1 MRREHVQPQLRPY
14 THRKL
19 INKTTAALQ
28 NAAVVLI
35 AILMAPSWGY
45 ACDAAFFTSL
55 GRGYKTDDILVNA
68 PSEGPFDSSGIAL
81 LGRLR
86 LSQID
91 SFPDS
96 ATDIWGYVS
105 PSGREYALLGLS
117 NGTAFI
123 EVTDPASP
131 ALVDI
136 IPHVAGC
143 CSDSRVYKDYAY
155 IVSESS
161 NAGLQIV
168 DLSEIDDGNV
178 TLMTT
183 YRGNGLTNA
192 HNIAINEDSGYA
204 YLCGATKSVSEG
216 GLFVVDLANPIAPEF
231 VGSWPQQYI
240 HDVQVVSY
248 ETGAFAGKE
257 VAFAYSGGISSP
269 RLRILDVTSKTNI
282 SVLGQTDYANSSF
295 THQGRL
301 SEDRNF
307 VYLNDEFD
315 ERNLGTVTSTHVID
329 VRDLANPKFV
339 FAFSS
344 GTTSTDHNLMVKGDF
359 VYETNY
365 RTGLRIFY
373 VPSPNFA
380 EEVGFFDT
388 HPDSDAVGFKGAWGV
403 YPYLPSG
410 NIIVSDIENGLF
422 IFDPAEALGR
432 ARAVPVAQTIGMLML
447 ACAFTLFGIRFAR
460 RAR

>member
-1 MRREHVQPQLRPY
+1 
-14 THRKL
+14 L

-28 NAAVVLI
+28 NAAVVLV
-35 AILMAPSWGY
+35 AIFIAPSWGY
-45 ACDAAFFTSL
+45 ACDSAFFSSF
-55 GRGYKTDDILVNA
+55 GREYKTNDLLVNA

-86 LSQID
+86 LSDID
-91 SFPDS
+91 SPPVS

-131 ALVDI
+131 ALLDI
-136 IPHVAGC
+136 IPHVTGC
-143 CSDSRVYKDYAY
+143 CSDSRVYKGYAY
-155 IVSESS
+155 IVSEGS

-168 DLSEIDDGNV
+168 DLSEIDDGSV
-178 TLMTT
+178 TLVTT
-183 YRGNGLTNA
+183 YRSNGLTNV

-204 YLCGATKSVSEG
+204 YLCGARTSVSDG
-216 GLFVVDLANPIAPEF
+216 GLFVVDLADPIAPEF
-231 VGSWPQQYI
+231 VGSWSQHYV

-248 ETGAFAGKE
+248 ETGIYAGKE
-257 VAFAYSGGISSP
+257 IAFAYSGGISSP
-269 RLRILDVTSKTNI
+269 RLRILDVTQKSSI

-301 SEDRNF
+301 SEDRNY

-315 ERNLGTVTSTHVID
+315 EQDSRTVTSTHVID

-359 VYETNY
+359 VYEANY

-410 NIIVSDIENGLF
+410 NVIVSDIENGLF
-422 IFDPAEALGR
+422 IFDPSEALER
-432 ARAVPVAQTIGMLML
+432 AGAVPVAQTIGMLML
-447 ACAFTLFGIRFAR
+447 AVACTLIGIRVTR
-460 RAR
+460 RAQ